1 MDVRNVRVASA
12 ALTTIV
18 LLAAAVFTMLV
29 ALAIRS

>member
-12 ALTTIV
+12 ALTAIV

-29 ALAIRS
+29 ALAIRW